1 MEMPQ
6 VDARDAIADYE
17 ASDNSVEVLTP
28 DALAGD
34 EDLSRFIL

>member
-1 MEMPQ
+1 LS
-6 VDARDAIADYE
+6 YE
-17 ASDNSVEVLTP
+17 APDRSGESILLDAEYVNQHL